1 MANESKKLMTA
12 AGKKRFEEELASLK
26 EERHKVSKEI
36 GAAREQG
43 DLSENADYDA
53 AKDRQSEVEHRI
65 LELQSLLDNY
75 RVLEDDELDKQRVN
89 VGCTVTIYDKTFDE
103 EIVYNIVG
111 APEADSR
118 KRLISYESPVGKAL
132 LGVMAG
138 QSVTVDLGD
147 NILDFDIISVEY

>member
-103 EIVYNIVG
+103 EIVYSIVG

>member
-1 MANESKKLMTA
+1 MANELKKLITA
-12 AGKKRFEEELASLK
+12 AGKKKFEDELASLI
-26 EERHKVSKEI
+26 EERHLVSKEI

-65 LELQSLLDNY
+65 LELQALLENY
-75 RVLEDDELDKQRVN
+75 RVLKEDELDPKKIN
-89 VGCTVTIYDKTFDE
+89 VGCVVTLYDKNFDE
-103 EIVYNIVG
+103 EIIYTIVG

-132 LGVMAG
+132 LGFSEG
-138 QSVTVDLGD
+138 DSVTVDLGD
-147 NILDFDIISVEY
+147 SVLDFDILNLEY